1 VLPLVFLESL
11 LIADL
16 VVDTLLADVVVAVFP
31 LLVEEVVNLVILGLL
46 LDVEEILLAFTFLLV

>member
-16 VVDTLLADVVVAVFP
+16 VVDALLADVVVAVFP